1 MEDNVKSKGK
11 SGFIIAVI
19 AIFVFVGLAS
29 YNYWKF
35 KTQKEQEAKREE
47 VVPVETIS
55 VQRRQLD
62 TVLELTGNVQ
72 SLMEVYVHPKVP
84 GEIIERILVERGD
97 YVRKGSLIAILE
109 KTTVK
114 ARIKEA
120 EAGLRSARA
129 KLNEVEANLDFIKKD
144 RLRLQRL
151 AELHVVS
158 QQEFD
163 QIDAKYRAILAA
175 KKLAIAQIE
184 RIRASLNLL
193 DILLR
198 DHDVYSPISG
208 YVSARYVDAGT
219 MSDSKK
225 PIVRISME
233 KTVKIVATVTEEDY
247 PLIRKGMEAEVRV
260 DAFPQRVF
268 KGTVSVINPTLDPA
282 TRTGQ
287 IEIHVENRDL
297 TLRSGMF
304 ARMHLALGEREALVV
319 HKDALNRLP
328 GTGNYYVYVVK
339 GGKAIMKNIKIG
351 ASQENHVEIKEGLKE
366 GEQVVVK
373 GQNRLR
379 DGTLVRVMGQGTR
392 EGR

>member
-109 KTTVK
+109 KTTVE

-319 HKDALNRLP
+319 YKDALNRLP